1 MIKKITFPDNYDL
14 PLEKESQR
22 RFKTKWIK
30 PTIHMREEKPY
41 EVFYL
46 FPKNLVIELNSGV
59 NIIVGENGSGKST
72 FISLLKN
79 YVGKPPSD
87 MVFVMN
93 DKYKDEEEY
102 HAHYQDDYKGYI
114 KVEGEVTYKNA
125 IFFNGEEDNPVTAIP
140 KLLNPN
146 SNDFISMSAQLFFA
160 QEESHGESMLPA
172 LDYILDSAKGG
183 YVIFMDEPE
192 TALSLKNQI
201 RLAQKIKRSAEE
213 YGNQLIISTHSMALI
228 NEFITIFDMET
239 RKWVKRE
246 KYVKDIFN

>member
-1 MIKKITFPDNYDL
+1 MIKKITFPKNYDL
-14 PLEKESQR
+14 PVEKESQR

-30 PTIHMREEKPY
+30 PTKYDREKEPY
-41 EVFYL
+41 EMFYL

-72 FISLLKN
+72 FISLIKT
-79 YVGKPPSD
+79 YVGKPPD
-87 MVFVMN
+87 NFVISFSE
-93 DKYKDEEEY
+93 YKNEEDY
-102 HAHYQDDYKGYI
+102 HAHYQNDYNGYI
-114 KVEGEVTYKNA
+114 RIDGNVTYKNT
-125 IFFNGEEDNPVTAIP
+125 IFFNGESDNPLTAIP
-140 KLLNPN
+140 KMINPG
-146 SNDFISMSAQLFFA
+146 SKDFISLSAQLFFS
-160 QEESHGESMLPA
+160 QEESHGESMIPV

-201 RLAQKIKRSAEE
+201 RLAHKIKRSAED

-228 NEFITIFDMET
+228 NEFFTIFDMET

-246 KYVKDIFN
+246 KYVEEILN